1 MPYFNQNKM
10 QNNNISGYT
19 YGMVP
24 DSPIGLQDL
33 ELLKKTVLF
42 TDEDAV
48 QLKKAGEILQDQTD
62 AILDVWYGFV
72 GANPH
77 LLAYF
82 SQNTVP
88 DADYLAKVRA
98 RFGKWIE
105 DVCNRPYDQQWLN
118 YQHEIALRHHSTKKN
133 KTDGAS
139 AAPIIHFRYMVGF
152 IFPISVTI
160 RPFLAAKG
168 HSEAEVEKM
177 AAAWFKAITLTV
189 ILWCYPYI
197 NKGEF

>member
-1 MPYFNQNKM
+1 M
-10 QNNNISGYT
+10 QNNNIHGYT

-24 DSPIGLQDL
+24 DSPVDLQDL
-33 ELLKKTVLF
+33 ALLKKTVLF
-42 TDEDAV
+42 TDEDVV

-82 SQNTVP
+82 SQNGNP
-88 DADYLAKVRA
+88 DGDYLAKVRT
-98 RFGKWIE
+98 RFGKWID

-118 YQHEIALRHHSTKKN
+118 YQHEIALRHHSSKKN

-139 AAPIIHFRYMVGF
+139 AAPIIHFRYMVAF

-168 HSEAEVEKM
+168 HSEAEVQQM

-189 ILWCYPYI
+189 ILWCYPYVRD
-197 NKGEF
+197 GEF